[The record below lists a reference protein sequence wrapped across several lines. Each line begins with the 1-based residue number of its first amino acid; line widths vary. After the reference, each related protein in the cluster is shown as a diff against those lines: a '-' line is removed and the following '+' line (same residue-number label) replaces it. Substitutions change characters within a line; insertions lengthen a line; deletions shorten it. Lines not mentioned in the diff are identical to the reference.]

1 MNPTVLIFR
10 ADLLPPSETFIAAQ
24 ARALR
29 RFSRCFTGLH
39 LVPCGLPLDP
49 CETVVLTSGASL
61 IDKLRQRLFIESG
74 ASAPDFLRALE
85 RRRPVLL
92 HAHFAVDA
100 ALALPLHKQL
110 NLPLLV
116 TLHGYDITSMPQ
128 ALRRSAAGRV
138 FLRRRSELIE
148 RASFFVCV
156 SEHIHQ
162 QAIEHG
168 FPEAKLRTLPIG
180 VDLDFF
186 RPDPL
191 RSRSRDPIVLFVGR
205 LVEKKGC
212 SHLIRAMSF
221 VQKRRPEAKLV
232 IVGDGPLMEAL
243 HLQAREELGQPG
255 ADGNVGAKYLFL
267 GSQPPNV
274 VRDLMYRASVLAA
287 PSVVAHSGDTE
298 GLPINLCEAQAIG
311 LPIVAFRGPGVA
323 EAIVENETALLA
335 NPARDAELAQA
346 ICTVL
351 DDPALALSLAAAGRR
366 RAEEHFSLAVQTARL
381 EELYLEALG

>member
-29 RFSRCFTGLH
+29 RFSRCFAGLR
-39 LVPCGLPLDP
+39 LEPCGLPLDP
-49 CETVVLTSGASL
+49 CETVVLTTNDGLAN
-61 IDKLRQRLFIESG
+61 KLRRRLFMESG
-74 ASAPDFLRALE
+74 VSAPDFLRALE

-116 TLHGYDITSMPQ
+116 TLHGYDITCVPQ
-128 ALRRSAAGRV
+128 SLRHFAAGRV
-138 FLRRRSELIE
+138 FLRRRPELIE
-148 RASFFVCV
+148 RARYFVCV
-156 SEHIHQ
+156 SEHIRR
-162 QAIEHG
+162 QALECG
-168 FPEAKLRTLPIG
+168 FPEEKLRTLPIG

-191 RSRSRDPIVLFVGR
+191 RSRSRDRIVLFVGR

-221 VQKRRPEAKLV
+221 VQKRHPKAKLA
-232 IVGDGPLMEAL
+232 IIGDGPLMEEL
-243 HLQAREELGQPG
+243 HLQARAELG
-255 ADGNVGAKYLFL
+255 GNNGQHGSRYVFL

-274 VRDLMYRASVLAA
+274 VRDVMYRASVLAA
-287 PSVVAHSGDTE
+287 PSIVARTGDTE

-335 NPARDAELAQA
+335 DPDRDAELAQA

-351 DDPALALSLAAAGRR
+351 DDSALAARLGEAGRC
-366 RAEEHFSLAVQTARL
+366 RAEEHFSLAAQTARL
-381 EELYLEALG
+381 EELYTEALG

>member
-29 RFSRCFTGLH
+29 RFSRCFTGLR
-39 LVPCGLPLDP
+39 LEPCGLPLDP
-49 CETVVLTSGASL
+49 CETVVLTTGNGLA
-61 IDKLRQRLFIESG
+61 DKLRRRLFMESG

-116 TLHGYDITSMPQ
+116 TLHGYDITSTPQ
-128 ALRRSAAGRV
+128 ALRHFAAGRV

-148 RASFFVCV
+148 RARYFVCV
-156 SEHIHQ
+156 SEHIRQ
-162 QAIEHG
+162 QALERG
-168 FPEAKLRTLPIG
+168 FPEEKLRTLPIG

-191 RSRSRDPIVLFVGR
+191 RSRSDDPLVLFIGR

-221 VQKRRPEAKLV
+221 VQKRHPQAKLA
-232 IVGDGPLMEAL
+232 IIGDGPLMEKL
-243 HLQAREELGQPG
+243 HLQARAELSGNSGQHG
-255 ADGNVGAKYLFL
+255 SRYVFL
-267 GSQPPNV
+267 GWQPPRV

-287 PSVVAHSGDTE
+287 PSIVAQTGDSE

-323 EAIVENETALLA
+323 EAIIENETALLTE
-335 NPARDAELAQA
+335 PDRDAEMAQA

-351 DDPALALSLAAAGRR
+351 DDPALAGSLAAAGRR
-366 RAEEHFSLAVQTARL
+366 RTEEHFSLAVQTARL
-381 EELYLEALG
+381 EDLYREALG